1 MPDDAASAASASAPS
16 ASAPSGASSASP
28 TRSAAEA
35 ATEAIPLV
43 RPGKEAKAATSG
55 TAGEKPKTHRQ
66 AKPTKSAEPARKRPS
81 HTVPSA
87 RKPGATSSGKPG
99 GKAGAKAAGQQ
110 RKRGTSPAERARRL
124 RERLVLEG
132 AIHDPG
138 DDARPVPIIEQTGP
152 DRPTPA
158 RALSTRVI
166 TLSIILIVSGFTLF
180 PATSTYLRQQGEYRA
195 AQAKISEEEATKERL
210 TDELKRWD
218 DPEYVKQQARE
229 RIGQAE
235 RGETQYVV
243 KGKAKPT
250 VKKTTVEPGQYRQGL
265 PWGDGLW
272 DSVMRAS
279 TP

>member
-1 MPDDAASAASASAPS
+1 VPPGGNEDSPAERRRPGGTAKAARTGSKDRTGQGKTSKDKTNKDKTSKAGSRENSRDKKRKAAKPTRTSAQRAAEPRQPSAPHRSPEQGTKHSGGSPSAPS
-16 ASAPSGASSASP
+16 A
-28 TRSAAEA
+28 
-35 ATEAIPLV
+35 
-43 RPGKEAKAATSG
+43 AKQT
-55 TAGEKPKTHRQ
+55 
-66 AKPTKSAEPARKRPS
+66 
-81 HTVPSA
+81 
-87 RKPGATSSGKPG
+87 
-99 GKAGAKAAGQQ
+99 
-110 RKRGTSPAERARRL
+110 RKRGATAAERARRL

-138 DDARPVPIIEQTGP
+138 DHARPAPVSRQAGP

-180 PATSTYLRQQGEYRA
+180 PATTTYLRQQGEYRA
-195 AQAKISEEEATKERL
+195 AQAKIAKEEATKERL

-235 RGETQYVV
+235 PGETQYVV
-243 KGKAKPT
+243 KGEA
-250 VKKTTVEPGQYRQGL
+250 KTTRRTTSVEPGQYRQGL